1 MKGDVDV
8 ELSMSNIGSRER
20 GDQVKPL
27 KHSAEKRMI
36 PKKHPAW
43 CHPDF
48 YSPILCYIVYS
59 RKPKEKCIK
68 RNMQSIFSFNERF
81 TKEMARSQK

>member
-1 MKGDVDV
+1 MKGEVDV

-48 YSPILCYIVYS
+48 YAPILYYTVYS
-59 RKPKEKCIK
+59 RKLKEKWI
-68 RNMQSIFSFNERF
+68 
-81 TKEMARSQK
+81 

>member
-8 ELSMSNIGSRER
+8 ELSMSNIGSPER
-20 GDQVKPL
+20 VDQVKPL

-48 YSPILCYIVYS
+48 YALILYYTV
-59 RKPKEKCIK
+59 
-68 RNMQSIFSFNERF
+68 
-81 TKEMARSQK
+81 